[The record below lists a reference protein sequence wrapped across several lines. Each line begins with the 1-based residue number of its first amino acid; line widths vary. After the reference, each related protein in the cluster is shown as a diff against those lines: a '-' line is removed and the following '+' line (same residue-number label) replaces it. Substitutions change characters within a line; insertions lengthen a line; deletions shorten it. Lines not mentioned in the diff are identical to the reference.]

1 MAIKAIQQFQ
11 LRTVI
16 GTEAKAKETL
26 RLMEEAGYDG
36 IELCSYMIKHMSLTI
51 RAITRLAGM
60 PMGKSGNL
68 DWHALLADTNLKVVS
83 IHQDLGTLKRVPEE
97 AIAEAKSYGTK
108 YIVITGM
115 HHFDYSDK
123 EAVDGLIADLNACG
137 KRLKAD
143 GIELLYHNHNCEFR
157 KIDGQTAYDRIIEN
171 TDPEYVNFE
180 FDSYW
185 PTEAGVNTVELMRRL
200 GSRIKLYHIND
211 RGSRVEGKTS
221 SILTSDSMELGY
233 GNMDLKTM
241 VDIVKENGVDAVV
254 LESHK
259 NWVDKSPIK
268 SFQLSAKFMN
278 ENVLSCK
285 IKCDKG

>member
-68 DWHALLADTNLKVVS
+68 DWHALLADTNLKAVS

-123 EAVDGLIADLNACG
+123 EAVDELIADLNACG
-137 KRLKAD
+137 KRLKED

-278 ENVLSCK
+278 ENV
-285 IKCDKG
+285 

>member
-36 IELCSYMIKHMSLTI
+36 IELCSYMIKHMALTI

-115 HHFDYSDK
+115 HH
-123 EAVDGLIADLNACG
+123 LIIPT
-137 KRLKAD
+137 KR
-143 GIELLYHNHNCEFR
+143 
-157 KIDGQTAYDRIIEN
+157 Q
-171 TDPEYVNFE
+171 
-180 FDSYW
+180 W
-185 PTEAGVNTVELMRRL
+185 
-200 GSRIKLYHIND
+200 
-211 RGSRVEGKTS
+211 
-221 SILTSDSMELGY
+221 
-233 GNMDLKTM
+233 
-241 VDIVKENGVDAVV
+241 
-254 LESHK
+254 
-259 NWVDKSPIK
+259 
-268 SFQLSAKFMN
+268 MN
-278 ENVLSCK
+278 
-285 IKCDKG
+285 

>member
-36 IELCSYMIKHMSLTI
+36 IELCSYMIKHMALTI

-60 PMGKSGNL
+60 PMGNL

-123 EAVDGLIADLNACG
+123 EAVDELIADLNACG
-137 KRLKAD
+137 KRLKED

-278 ENVLSCK
+278 ENV
-285 IKCDKG
+285 

>member
-171 TDPEYVNFE
+171 TDPEYVNCE
-180 FDSYW
+180 FDYYW
-185 PTEAGVNTVELMRRL
+185 PTVAGANTVELMRRL

-278 ENVLSCK
+278 ENV
-285 IKCDKG
+285 

>member
-157 KIDGQTAYDRIIEN
+157 KIDG
-171 TDPEYVNFE
+171 
-180 FDSYW
+180 
-185 PTEAGVNTVELMRRL
+185 
-200 GSRIKLYHIND
+200 
-211 RGSRVEGKTS
+211 
-221 SILTSDSMELGY
+221 
-233 GNMDLKTM
+233 
-241 VDIVKENGVDAVV
+241 
-254 LESHK
+254 
-259 NWVDKSPIK
+259 
-268 SFQLSAKFMN
+268 
-278 ENVLSCK
+278 
-285 IKCDKG
+285 

>member
-1 MAIKAIQQFQ
+1 MAVTKAIQQFQ

-68 DWHALLADTNLKVVS
+68 DWHALLADTKLKVVG
-83 IHQDLGTLKRVPEE
+83 IHQDLGTVKRVPEE
-97 AIAEAKSYGTK
+97 VIAEAKSYGTK
-108 YIVITGM
+108 YVVITGM

-137 KRLKAD
+137 KRLKED

-157 KIDGQTAYDRIIEN
+157 KINGVTAYDRIIAN

-185 PTEAGVNTVELMRRL
+185 PTEAGVNTVDLMRRL
-200 GSRIKLYHIND
+200 GSRIMLYHIND

-241 VDIVKENGVDAVV
+241 VDIVKENSVDAIV

-278 ENVLSCK
+278 ENV
-285 IKCDKG
+285 

>member
-1 MAIKAIQQFQ
+1 MAIKSIQQFQ

-83 IHQDLGTLKRVPEE
+83 IHQDLGILKRVPEE

-123 EAVDGLIADLNACG
+123 EAVDELIADLNACG
-137 KRLKAD
+137 KRLKED

-278 ENVLSCK
+278 ENV
-285 IKCDKG
+285 

>member
-123 EAVDGLIADLNACG
+123 EAVDQLITDLNTCG
-137 KRLKAD
+137 RTLKEE

-157 KIDGQTAYDRIIEN
+157 KIDGQTAYERIVEQ
-171 TDPEYVNFE
+171 TDPAYVNFE

-185 PTEAGVNTVELMRRL
+185 PTEAGVNAAAWMQRL
-200 GSRIKLYHIND
+200 GNRMKLYHIND
-211 RGSRVEGKTS
+211 RGSRVSGKTS

-233 GNMDLKTM
+233 GNMDLTTM
-241 VDIVKENGVDAVV
+241 VDIAKENGVDAIV
-254 LESHK
+254 LESHR

-268 SFQLSAKFMN
+268 SFQCSAQFLN
-278 ENVLSCK
+278 SHV
-285 IKCDKG
+285 

>member
-1 MAIKAIQQFQ
+1 
-11 LRTVI
+11 
-16 GTEAKAKETL
+16 
-26 RLMEEAGYDG
+26 
-36 IELCSYMIKHMSLTI
+36 
-51 RAITRLAGM
+51 
-60 PMGKSGNL
+60 
-68 DWHALLADTNLKVVS
+68 
-83 IHQDLGTLKRVPEE
+83 
-97 AIAEAKSYGTK
+97 
-108 YIVITGM
+108 M

-278 ENVLSCK
+278 ENV
-285 IKCDKG
+285 

>member
-143 GIELLYHNHNCEFR
+143 GIT
-157 KIDGQTAYDRIIEN
+157 IT
-171 TDPEYVNFE
+171 
-180 FDSYW
+180 
-185 PTEAGVNTVELMRRL
+185 TVSFVRLMVRRL
-200 GSRIKLYHIND
+200 MIAS
-211 RGSRVEGKTS
+211 
-221 SILTSDSMELGY
+221 
-233 GNMDLKTM
+233 LKTR
-241 VDIVKENGVDAVV
+241 IRNTLILSLTLTGRQRQV
-254 LESHK
+254 LI
-259 NWVDKSPIK
+259 P
-268 SFQLSAKFMN
+268 
-278 ENVLSCK
+278 
-285 IKCDKG
+285 

>member
-36 IELCSYMIKHMSLTI
+36 IELCSYMIKHMALTI

-123 EAVDGLIADLNACG
+123 EAVDELIADLNACG
-137 KRLKAD
+137 KRLKED

-171 TDPEYVNFE
+171 TDPDYVNFE

-278 ENVLSCK
+278 ENV
-285 IKCDKG
+285 

>member
-1 MAIKAIQQFQ
+1 M
-11 LRTVI
+11 I

-278 ENVLSCK
+278 ENV
-285 IKCDKG
+285 

>member
-1 MAIKAIQQFQ
+1 MAVTKAIQQFQ

-36 IELCSYMIKHMSLTI
+36 IELCSYMIKHMSWTI
-51 RAITRLAGM
+51 RALTRMAGM

-83 IHQDLGTLKRVPEE
+83 IHQDLGTVKRVPEE
-97 AIAEAKSYGTK
+97 VIAEAKSYGTK
-108 YIVITGM
+108 YVVITGM

-137 KRLKAD
+137 KRLKED

-157 KIDGQTAYDRIIEN
+157 KIDGVTAYDRIIEN
-171 TDPEYVNFE
+171 TDPAYVNFE

-185 PTEAGVNTVELMRRL
+185 PTEAGVNTVDLMRRL
-200 GSRIKLYHIND
+200 GSRTKLYHIND

-241 VDIVKENGVDAVV
+241 VDIVKGNGVDAIV

-278 ENVLSCK
+278 ENV
-285 IKCDKG
+285 